1 MAIIQISKI
10 KQRSGDLVDL
20 PQLDEAQL
28 GWANDAKRLFIG
40 ASNVAVTNVENVE
53 VLTSYST
60 ISFSQVEGSGGSNV
74 NITTP
79 IRPGQILAYDIST
92 NSWINTGGNA
102 NSPANT
108 AQYTGIPIHLGTVAN
123 VKIGGGATGYILETD
138 GQGNLNWTS
147 KGTLRTEIIGVSNTT
162 PVIITVANTTPYS
175 NGLKITI
182 SGANTSNSNI
192 VNGKTFYVKLD
203 ANFSASNTTVGSGNV
218 TLFTSA
224 DLAPANAVVGTG
236 LNTPNNYIVNSGV
249 ATALLGSAG
258 AANAGGSV
266 NSIQYN
272 DSGILNGSANF
283 TIIGGNTVS
292 LTGGFSATTIAGSL
306 TTASQTNITS
316 VGTLISLSSTGNITG
331 ANITGSHYGAAT
343 GLTGIPGANVSGQV
357 ANALIADT
365 ALSVAGVNVSG
376 QVANALIADTALS
389 VAGVNVSGQVA
400 NALIADT
407 AITVAVGNVSGIGN
421 IAIINLDGN
430 GSNILYGNGI
440 FASAPTPGV
449 SYGNSN
455 VATFLASYGSN
466 TISTTGTIT
475 AGTIIST
482 VLTTG
487 SNTVAGTIT
496 GNFSLSAGSR
506 LNATYADLAE
516 YYEADTNYEPGTV
529 LAFGGNKEVTIAEDG
544 TSRVAGVVS
553 TNPAYAMNA
562 NCQGIAVAIALQGRV
577 PTKVRGIIR
586 KGDMMISAGNG
597 YARPC
602 TTPLMGTVIGKALEN
617 FDGVEGIIEIAI
629 GRL

>member
-1 MAIIQISKI
+1 M
-10 KQRSGDLVDL
+10 
-20 PQLDEAQL
+20 
-28 GWANDAKRLFIG
+28 
-40 ASNVAVTNVENVE
+40 
-53 VLTSYST
+53 
-60 ISFSQVEGSGGSNV
+60 
-74 NITTP
+74 
-79 IRPGQILAYDIST
+79 
-92 NSWINTGGNA
+92 
-102 NSPANT
+102 
-108 AQYTGIPIHLGTVAN
+108 
-123 VKIGGGATGYILETD
+123 
-138 GQGNLNWTS
+138 
-147 KGTLRTEIIGVSNTT
+147 
-162 PVIITVANTTPYS
+162 
-175 NGLKITI
+175 
-182 SGANTSNSNI
+182 
-192 VNGKTFYVKLD
+192 
-203 ANFSASNTTVGSGNV
+203 
-218 TLFTSA
+218 
-224 DLAPANAVVGTG
+224 
-236 LNTPNNYIVNSGV
+236 
-249 ATALLGSAG
+249 
-258 AANAGGSV
+258 
-266 NSIQYN
+266 
-272 DSGILNGSANF
+272 
-283 TIIGGNTVS
+283 
-292 LTGGFSATTIAGSL
+292 
-306 TTASQTNITS
+306 
-316 VGTLISLSSTGNITG
+316 
-331 ANITGSHYGAAT
+331 
-343 GLTGIPGANVSGQV
+343 
-357 ANALIADT
+357 
-365 ALSVAGVNVSG
+365 
-376 QVANALIADTALS
+376 
-389 VAGVNVSGQVA
+389 
-400 NALIADT
+400 
-407 AITVAVGNVSGIGN
+407 AVGNVSGIGN

>member
-343 GLTGIPGANVSGQV
+343 GLTGIPGANVTGIV
-357 ANALIADT
+357 ANATYATT
-365 ALSVAGVNVSG
+365 AGGVAGVNVSG